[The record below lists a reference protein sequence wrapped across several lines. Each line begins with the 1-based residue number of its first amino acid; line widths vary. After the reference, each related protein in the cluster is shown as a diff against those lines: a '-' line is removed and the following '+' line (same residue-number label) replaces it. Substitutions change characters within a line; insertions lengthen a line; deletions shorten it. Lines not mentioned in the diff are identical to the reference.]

1 MKIFTLI
8 FLLLVTHLASGQ
20 SKLPVIRAI
29 SKKAL
34 IIEGDEDRYNW
45 NLSPKTRPDVHTIT
59 KSPQPKWVK
68 FYTDIDSI
76 KVKLKPGEKF
86 DFIVLLNE
94 KDSCYT
100 RIESPAV
107 KNYAKQYPVLHDTL
121 KFILTSFNNLK
132 FKAVL
137 NQADTLN
144 LMFDSGTTGLLLTNE
159 CIKHKIHSLNLE
171 SDQHQLQV
179 GNLTWKG
186 LRIYPVELSGQE
198 TDGRFGW
205 DLFDGKVV
213 EIDYDKCLFI
223 VHTQLPK
230 MGKGYS
236 RLKMDYRYNL
246 FCINAALQIK
256 NKKYK
261 NLFLFDSGYQ
271 RTIMLD
277 TVLTKEQQFP
287 DDLKVIKKVI
297 MKNGQGR
304 AIPVIT
310 VNNERFNIGNESLF
324 NIPVQLMATANP
336 ARFKTHILGNEVLKR
351 FNTVLDF
358 QNNMVYLKLNTLKDL
373 PYVE

>member
-8 FLLLVTHLASGQ
+8 FLLLVTHLAFGQ
-20 SKLPVIRAI
+20 SKLPVIRAT
-29 SKKAL
+29 SKKAI
-34 IIEGDEDRYNW
+34 IIEGDDDRYNW
-45 NLSPKTRPDVHTIT
+45 SLSPKTRPDIHTLT
-59 KSPQPKWVK
+59 KSPKPKWVR

-100 RIESPAV
+100 RIESPAI

-132 FKAVL
+132 FKAIL
-137 NQADTLN
+137 NHADTLN

-171 SDQHQLQV
+171 NGQHQLQV
-179 GNLTWKG
+179 GNLIWKG

-230 MGKGYS
+230 IGKGYS
-236 RLKMDYRYNL
+236 QLKMDYRHSV

-287 DDLKVIKKVI
+287 DDLKVIKRVI

-304 AIPVIT
+304 DIPVIT

-358 QNNMVYLKLNTLKDL
+358 QNNLVYLKLNTLTNL